1 MKIIKLLTLIFIC
14 FQIAV
19 AHSETRGLM
28 VKSVASV
35 DPVVNGKYR
44 ALIIGNNNYK
54 DLSGQWKPLNTAA
67 SDAKSVAKL
76 LKTEYGFNDINVLL
90 DANRSDVLKALTTLE
105 EKTGQDDSVLV
116 YYAGHGYLDD
126 TSSRGYWIPVDANSS
141 DPSTYLRNSTI
152 RDEMSI
158 ISSKAKHTLL
168 ISDSCFSGS
177 LLRRG
182 GSPAVPSNTPSQYY
196 KKVANKKSV
205 QIMAA
210 GGIEYVDDDYRKSGH
225 SPFTYFLLNELKH
238 NDKQLIT
245 ASEVSSNVVKA
256 VANNVSQLPESGVLQ
271 GAGDELGEFIFVRVK
286 LDVAVEGVPK
296 EKIKVIVDVNPV
308 DENVVIKKQVKIDE
322 PEPEIRSDLSSM
334 PLPTL

>member
-1 MKIIKLLTLIFIC
+1 MKSLKLLTFVFIC
-14 FQIAV
+14 LQITV
-19 AHSETRGLM
+19 ANSETRGLM
-28 VKSVASV
+28 VKSIVPD
-35 DPVVNGKYR
+35 DPVRNGKYR

-54 DLSGQWKPLNTAA
+54 DRSGQWKPLNTAA
-67 SDAKSVAKL
+67 SDAESVAKL
-76 LKTEYGFNDINVLL
+76 LKTEYDFNDVKLLL
-90 DANRSDVLKALTTLE
+90 DADRSEVLKALTKLE
-105 EKTGQDDSVLV
+105 EKTGKQDSVLV

-126 TSSRGYWIPVDANSS
+126 TSNRGYWIPVDADSS

-182 GSPAVPSNTPSQYY
+182 GSPVVPLNASRQYY

-238 NDKQLIT
+238 NDKPLIT
-245 ASEVSSNVVKA
+245 ASEISSNVIKA

-286 LDVAVEGVPK
+286 LDVAVDGVPK
-296 EKIKVIVDVNPV
+296 EKIKVIVDINPV
-308 DENVVIKKQVKIDE
+308 EAKSVVRRQETINHTESGKN
-322 PEPEIRSDLSSM
+322 PDLSSM
-334 PLPTL
+334 PIPTL